1 MNDNIDIPEFTRLDL
16 SVVWRLGRDLVEQCL
31 QEGHGVTICAKIGQQ
46 HVFHAALP
54 GTSADN
60 DAWVHRK
67 LRVVEH
73 FGIPSLIVQEQFV
86 TESRDF
92 YRDFG
97 LEPPATPPRAAL
109 CRCSSRG
116 RWLAAWPSP
125 VLNPSTITTS
135 HCPHYGGGARDRG
148 PASARG
154 KDRAAA
160 EHDSLTTG
168 RSAPQTGSFQRLGSR
183 LGSPAAA

>member
-1 MNDNIDIPEFTRLDL
+1 MNDKIDIPEFTRLDL

-54 GTSADN
+54 GTSSDN

-73 FGIPSLIVQEQFV
+73 FGIPSLIVQEQLV

-97 LEPPATPPRAAL
+97 LEPSRYAPA
-109 CRCSSRG
+109 
-116 RWLAAWPSP
+116 
-125 VLNPSTITTS
+125 
-135 HCPHYGGGARDRG
+135 GGAVPLLVAGTLVGGLAVSGLESVDDHNL
-148 PASARG
+148 ALSALR
-154 KDRAAA
+154 RW
-160 EHDSLTTG
+160 
-168 RSAPQTGSFQRLGSR
+168 RS
-183 LGSPAAA
+183 